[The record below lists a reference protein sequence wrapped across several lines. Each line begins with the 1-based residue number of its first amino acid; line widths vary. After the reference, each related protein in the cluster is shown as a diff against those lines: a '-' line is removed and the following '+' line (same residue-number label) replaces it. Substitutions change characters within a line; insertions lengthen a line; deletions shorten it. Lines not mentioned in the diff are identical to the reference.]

1 MTGLIGYTPAPQPQ
15 AAPERPRS
23 VLAATYLLGGA
34 AAFWLAAM
42 IATMFAMPQYERHYT
57 EIARTPDGGA
67 LAVFGLALT
76 AGLALIGAA
85 LFILL
90 AFLDAFGRPAA
101 RVLSWV
107 FGGLAIAVAGLILL
121 SEAFT
126 GVAWHQWL
134 MNGIAIV
141 TLAFLTAAVVLLG
154 MPVSS
159 QYFRRSK
166 EHRQER
172 ARLAQWA
179 RYGFVP
185 EFRASAAQPGPQ
197 VATRN
202 DPERRTLYG
211 LGWEGWAGIAA
222 GVVLLAVMIAA
233 ALNG

>member
-1 MTGLIGYTPAPQPQ
+1 MTGFIGYTAVPHAP
-15 AAPERPRS
+15 AAPARPRS

-34 AAFWLAAM
+34 AAFWLASM

-76 AGLALIGAA
+76 AGLALIAAA
-85 LFILL
+85 LFVML

-107 FGGLAIAVAGLILL
+107 FGGLAIAVAGLVPL

-126 GVAWHQWL
+126 GVAWHQML
-134 MNGIAIV
+134 MNGVAIV
-141 TLAFLTAAVVLLG
+141 TLALLTAAVVLLG
-154 MPVSS
+154 VPASS
-159 QYFRRSK
+159 AYFRRSQ

-185 EFRASAAQPGPQ
+185 MAPAPPAGPQ
-197 VATRN
+197 PAPRK
-202 DPERRTLYG
+202 DAERRTLYG

-222 GVVLLAVMIAA
+222 GIVLLAIMIAA